1 MSFFKKIFKGVKKVV
16 KGVGKVFK
24 KIGSGI
30 KKAVVGIGKFM
41 NKLGIV
47 GQIGLSLLLPGIGA
61 AIGSMAGSMMA
72 STASGFLGAAIRGA
86 GTVLNAAVNVG
97 SKVSGVFKTVTEG
110 VTKVVGNVAGAALNK
125 IPGADKLVSA
135 LTKGKIDLN
144 NYSFKNAWTAAQGA
158 ISDVAAQGAD
168 LFSMDTLTAANKF
181 IKPETLAKIDA
192 AKVSVDQDPATAIA
206 EATEVPD
213 PAKVPDPVK
222 PAEVVTPAE
231 PVTQTDPFVQE
242 QLDTPVRDP
251 GVVRS
256 YDETQGALY
265 RQADQPPGL
274 MSRPEE
280 ITPIQ
285 IDTTTTAPD
294 ITDAVSP
301 SAMDSGFTTGAST
314 ADVVIDQVLPE
325 KPTVLGKIGETVS
338 DKFDPAKGFESMV
351 TSVTGGGSTTDITA
365 PDELGASGVT
375 VNLGGATIGYDP
387 NGMMNYFPLVGNLR
401 GAVV

>member
-30 KKAVVGIGKFM
+30 KKAVVGVGKFM
-41 NKLGIV
+41 NKIGIV

-72 STASGFLGAAIRGA
+72 STTTGFLGAAIRGA

-144 NYSFKNAWTAAQGA
+144 NYSFKSAWTSAQGA
-158 ISDVAAQGAD
+158 ITDVAAQGAD
-168 LFSMDTLTAANKF
+168 LFSMDTLTANNKF
-181 IKPETLAKIDA
+181 IKPETLAKLDA
-192 AKVSVDQDPATAIA
+192 AKVAVDQDPVAAI
-206 EATEVPD
+206 TD
-213 PAKVPDPVK
+213 PAQVPDPVK

-265 RQADQPPGL
+265 RQPDQPPATSLLG
-274 MSRPEE
+274 P
-280 ITPIQ
+280 TDTTIQ
-285 IDTTTTAPD
+285 IDAPVTTPDVTGDIVPDVGAP
-294 ITDAVSP
+294 V
-301 SAMDSGFTTGAST
+301 M
-314 ADVVIDQVLPE
+314 PE
-325 KPTVLGKIGETVS
+325 KPTAFGKIGQAVS
-338 DKFDPAKGFESMV
+338 DKFDPAKGVEAVV
-351 TSVTGGGSTTDITA
+351 TSFTGGGRSTSDITA
-365 PDELGASGVT
+365 NDELG
-375 VNLGGATIGYDP
+375 GGYAVDFGLATIGYNPD
-387 NGMMNYFPLVGNLR
+387 GAMNYFPLVGNLR
-401 GAVV
+401 GVA

>member
-24 KIGSGI
+24 KIGKGI
-30 KKAVVGIGKFM
+30 KKAVVGVGKFM

-61 AIGSMAGSMMA
+61 AIGQMAGSMMA

-135 LTKGKIDLN
+135 LTKGKVDLN

-168 LFSMDTLTAANKF
+168 LFSMDTLTAGNKF

-242 QLDTPVRDP
+242 QLDTPVVKDP
-251 GVVRS
+251 GVYRT

-265 RQADQPPGL
+265 RQADQPPAPSLLG
-274 MSRPEE
+274 PADD
-280 ITPIQ
+280 TTIQ
-285 IDTTTTAPD
+285 IDLPATKPD
-294 ITDAVSP
+294 VTGDAVL
-301 SAMDSGFTTGAST
+301 DIGAP
-314 ADVVIDQVLPE
+314 VMPE

-365 PDELGASGVT
+365 PDELGASGV
-375 VNLGGATIGYDP
+375 VVDIGGATIGYDP
-387 NGMMNYFPLVGNLR
+387 NGAMNYFPLVGNLR
-401 GAVV
+401 GVA

>member
-24 KIGSGI
+24 KIGKGI

-135 LTKGKIDLN
+135 LTKGKIDISN
-144 NYSFKNAWTAAQGA
+144 KTFAGAWQSAQGV

-206 EATEVPD
+206 DATEVPD

-222 PAEVVTPAE
+222 PAEVVKPAE

-265 RQADQPPGL
+265 RQPDQPPATSLLG
-274 MSRPEE
+274 P
-280 ITPIQ
+280 TDTTIQ
-285 IDTTTTAPD
+285 IDAPVTTPDVTGDIVPDVGAP
-294 ITDAVSP
+294 
-301 SAMDSGFTTGAST
+301 
-314 ADVVIDQVLPE
+314 VIPE
-325 KPTVLGKIGETVS
+325 KPTAFGKLKDFVADEVS
-338 DKFDPAKGFESMV
+338 ERIDSFDPVKGAQRAFAAYRGQP
-351 TSVTGGGSTTDITA
+351 TSDITA
-365 PDELGASGVT
+365 NDELG
-375 VNLGGATIGYDP
+375 GGYAVDFGAATIGYNPD
-387 NGMMNYFPLVGNLR
+387 GAMNYFPLVGNLR
-401 GAVV
+401 GVA

>member
-24 KIGSGI
+24 KIGRGI

-41 NKLGIV
+41 DKIGIV

-61 AIGSMAGSMMA
+61 AIGNLAGSMMA
-72 STASGFLGAAIRGA
+72 STTTGILGSAIRGA

-168 LFSMDTLTAANKF
+168 LFSMDTLTANNKF
-181 IKPETLAKIDA
+181 IKPETLAKLDA
-192 AKVSVDQDPATAIA
+192 AKVAVDQDPVAAVA
-206 EATEVPD
+206 DA
-213 PAKVPDPVK
+213 AKVPDPVK
-222 PAEVVTPAE
+222 PTEAIKPAD

-256 YDETQGALY
+256 SSVERTTFTDETGFGGSQIVTP
-265 RQADQPPGL
+265 DQPPGL
-274 MSRPEE
+274 LSRPED
-280 ITPIQ
+280 IAPIQ
-285 IDTTTTAPD
+285 VDTTVTTPDVTGTVAPNVA
-294 ITDAVSP
+294 TP
-301 SAMDSGFTTGAST
+301 
-314 ADVVIDQVLPE
+314 VIPE
-325 KPTVLGKIGETVS
+325 KPTGFQKVTSFVADEVS
-338 DKFDPAKGFESMV
+338 ERIDSFDPVKGAQRAFAAFQGKP
-351 TSVTGGGSTTDITA
+351 TGDITA
-365 PDELGASGVT
+365 NEELG
-375 VNLGGATIGYDP
+375 GGYAVDFGAATIGYNPD
-387 NGMMNYFPLVGNLR
+387 GAMNYFPLVGNLR
-401 GAVV
+401 GVA

>member
-41 NKLGIV
+41 NKIGIV
-47 GQIGLSLLLPGIGA
+47 GQIGLSLLLPGIGSV
-61 AIGSMAGSMMA
+61 IGNLAGSMMA
-72 STASGFLGAAIRGA
+72 STTTGFLGAAIRGA

-144 NYSFKNAWTAAQGA
+144 NYSFKGAWEAAQGA
-158 ISDVAAQGAD
+158 ITDVAAQGSN
-168 LFSMDTLTAANKF
+168 LFSMDTLTANNKF
-181 IKPETLAKIDA
+181 IKPETLTKLDA
-192 AKVSVDQDPATAIA
+192 AKVSVDQDPAAAIS
-206 EATEVPD
+206 D

-222 PAEVVTPAE
+222 PAEVVKPVE

-256 YDETQGALY
+256 SSVERTTFTDDTGFGGSQTVTP
-265 RQADQPPGL
+265 DQPPGL
-274 MSRPEE
+274 MSRPED
-280 ITPIQ
+280 IAPIQ
-285 IDTTTTAPD
+285 VDTTVTRPDVTGDIAPN
-294 ITDAVSP
+294 V
-301 SAMDSGFTTGAST
+301 GAP
-314 ADVVIDQVLPE
+314 VIPE
-325 KPTVLGKIGETVS
+325 KPPTTFGKIGEFVS
-338 DKFDPAKGFESMV
+338 DKFDPAKGLESVV

-365 PDELGASGVT
+365 PDELGATGVT

-401 GAVV
+401 GVA